1 MAKSVRGGLS
11 LDYVKN
17 ERGTVLAASIIL
29 LFVVSLFL
37 FTLVSWHSNLYRTFD
52 SIETY
57 YENQTTKIMRQ
68 GGYYYE
74 ESIFDWVH
82 GQW

>member
-1 MAKSVRGGLS
+1 MVFVR
-11 LDYVKN
+11 N
-17 ERGTVLAASIIL
+17 EQGTVLAASLIL
-29 LFVVSLFL
+29 LFIVSLFL

-57 YENQTTKIMRQ
+57 YEKQTTKIMRQ
-68 GGYYYE
+68 GGYNYE
-74 ESIFDWVH
+74 ESIFDRVH